1 MVTETLNADNQLS
14 VNPSNLPK
22 TKTIRMTLRKKH
34 THCSKNLRSQT
45 KPSSPPIV
53 TNKCFTVFHQNIRGL
68 RDKTNELLGTLL
80 PNLPH
85 VVCLTE
91 HHLTEQELDI
101 LSIAHY
107 TPGAKFCRTNL
118 KHGGTGIFIHESL
131 AYTNI
136 DLQKFC
142 TEQDIETCA
151 IKINL
156 PTAYIYVIGIYRS
169 PTGNYTHFIICIDT
183 ILDQLYKQN
192 VEIIVCGD
200 ININCLDE
208 NCNKRRQLD
217 ALLATYNL
225 ISTVQF
231 PTRSLNGS
239 VSAIDNIFIDKSH
252 TGKYTIDPFITG
264 LSDHDGQIIKLGNIS
279 MQNQL
284 HETRTIRIF
293 NKCTIHDFMTKLS
306 YETWG
311 EYF

>member
-1 MVTETLNADNQLS
+1 
-14 VNPSNLPK
+14 
-22 TKTIRMTLRKKH
+22 
-34 THCSKNLRSQT
+34 
-45 KPSSPPIV
+45 
-53 TNKCFTVFHQNIRGL
+53 
-68 RDKTNELLGTLL
+68 
-80 PNLPH
+80 
-85 VVCLTE
+85 
-91 HHLTEQELDI
+91 
-101 LSIAHY
+101 
-107 TPGAKFCRTNL
+107 
-118 KHGGTGIFIHESL
+118 L

-169 PTGNYTHFIICIDT
+169 LTGNYTHFIKCIDT
-183 ILDQLYKQN
+183 ILDQLYKPN

-200 ININCLDE
+200 ININYLDK
-208 NCNKRRQLD
+208 NCNKSRQLD

-239 VSAIDNIFIDKSH
+239 VLAIDNIFIDKSH
-252 TGKYTIDPFITG
+252 RGIYTIDPFITG
-264 LSDHDGQIIKLGNIS
+264 LSDHDGQIIKVGNIS
-279 MQNQL
+279 MQKQL

-311 EYF
+311 NIFYGNDVDSIFNNFHNTFLRIFYSSSSKKKVQVPKKDSSKISWLSKGIKTSINHKREFDISVTVHHIYK